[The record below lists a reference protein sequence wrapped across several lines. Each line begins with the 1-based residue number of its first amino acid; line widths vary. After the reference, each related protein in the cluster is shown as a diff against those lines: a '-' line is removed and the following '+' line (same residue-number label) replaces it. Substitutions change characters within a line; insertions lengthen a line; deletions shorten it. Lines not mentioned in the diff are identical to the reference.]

1 MCASDCTGHLPKPLQ
16 PVVTTPAALAELS
29 AYLETLEAVGLD
41 TEFLRERTYRAE
53 LCLVQVSAAR
63 DASCVD
69 PLALTDLA
77 LLARPLT
84 APGIVKVMHASRQ
97 DLEVLLPVTGL
108 VRPVFDTQ
116 IAAAL
121 AGLPAQVG
129 YAELVRRLVGH
140 ELPKTHTRTDWS
152 RRPLSP
158 EQIEYAL
165 DDVRYL
171 LPLKSLLEEQLD
183 KLGRTQWLTEEL
195 AALDD
200 ARSFTTEPDHAWQRL
215 KGLRG
220 LDDQRQRLAQ
230 QLAAWRERRAIERNR
245 PRGWILDD
253 TALREIVLRVPRSTQ
268 ELSSIAEMPAGVVKH
283 CGDVLLACVRE
294 ADIEDPP
301 PALPGRTRP
310 DPLKTALVKKLGA
323 LNQAIAADLGLS
335 PEILATRRD
344 LEQLAD
350 GRQDVAVLKG
360 WRRGIVG
367 DRMLA
372 EL

>member
-1 MCASDCTGHLPKPLQ
+1 LQ
-16 PVVTTPAALAELS
+16 PVVTTITALAELGG
-29 AYLETLEAVGLD
+29 YLETLEAVGLD

-53 LCLVQVSAAR
+53 LCLVQVSAGR
-63 DASCVD
+63 DARCVD
-69 PLALTDLA
+69 PLALSDLA
-77 LLARPLT
+77 PLARALT
-84 APGIVKVMHASRQ
+84 SQSTIKVMHASRQ
-97 DLEVLLPVTGL
+97 DIEVLLPVTGL

-129 YAELVRRLVGH
+129 YAELVRRLIGQ

-183 KLGRTQWLTEEL
+183 KLGRTRWLTEEL
-195 AALDD
+195 GALDD
-200 ARSFTTEPDHAWQRL
+200 ARSFSTEPDQAWQRI

-220 LDDQRQRLAQ
+220 LDEERLRLAQ

-253 TALREIVLRVPRSTQ
+253 TALREIVLQVPRSAQ
-268 ELSSIAEMPAGVVKH
+268 ALSAIAEVPAGVLKH
-283 CGDVLLACVRE
+283 CGEELLACIRA
-294 ADIEDPP
+294 ADIADPP
-301 PALPGRTRP
+301 PALQARLRP
-310 DPLKTALVKKLGA
+310 DPLKTALVKKLAA
-323 LNQAIAADLGLS
+323 LNQAVAADLGLS

-350 GRQDVAVLKG
+350 GRQNVAVLRG
-360 WRRGIVG
+360 WRRSVIG

-372 EL
+372 AL

>member
-1 MCASDCTGHLPKPLQ
+1 
-16 PVVTTPAALAELS
+16 
-29 AYLETLEAVGLD
+29 
-41 TEFLRERTYRAE
+41 
-53 LCLVQVSAAR
+53 
-63 DASCVD
+63 
-69 PLALTDLA
+69 
-77 LLARPLT
+77 
-84 APGIVKVMHASRQ
+84 MHASRQ

-108 VRPVFDTQ
+108 VHPVFDTQ

-121 AGLPAQVG
+121 TGLPAQVG
-129 YAELVRRLVGH
+129 YAELVRRLIGT

-171 LPLKSLLEEQLD
+171 LPLKALLEEQLQ
-183 KLGRTQWLTEEL
+183 KLGRSHWLTEEL
-195 AALDD
+195 DGLDD
-200 ARSFTTEPDHAWQRL
+200 ASSFTTEPEQAWHRI

-220 LDDQRQRLAQ
+220 LDVQRQRLAQ
-230 QLAAWRERRAIERNR
+230 QLAAWRERRAIDRNR

-253 TALREIVLRVPRSTQ
+253 TALREIVLRVPRSVQSLT
-268 ELSSIAEMPAGVVKH
+268 SIAEVPAGVVKH
-283 CGDVLLACVRE
+283 CGDELLACVRAAE
-294 ADIEDPP
+294 VEDPP
-301 PALPGRTRP
+301 PVLQGRMRP
-310 DPLKTALVKKLGA
+310 DPLKTALVKKLGV

-335 PEILATRRD
+335 PEVLATRRD

-360 WRRGIVG
+360 WRRGVVG

-372 EL
+372 AL

>member
-1 MCASDCTGHLPKPLQ
+1 M
-16 PVVTTPAALAELS
+16 
-29 AYLETLEAVGLD
+29 GLD

-53 LCLVQVSAAR
+53 LCLVQVSAGS

-69 PLALTDLA
+69 PLALADLA
-77 LLARPLT
+77 PLARALT
-84 APGIVKVMHASRQ
+84 APDTIKVMHASRQ
-97 DLEVLLPVTGL
+97 DIEVLLPVTGL

-129 YAELVRRLVGH
+129 YAELVRRLIGH
-140 ELPKTHTRTDWS
+140 ELAKTHTRTDWS

-171 LPLKSLLEEQLD
+171 LPLKSLLEEELR
-183 KLGRTQWLTEEL
+183 KLGRLQWLAEEL
-195 AALDD
+195 ATLDD
-200 ARSFTTEPDHAWQRL
+200 ARSFTTEPEQAWQRV

-220 LDDQRQRLAQ
+220 LDDERSRLAQ
-230 QLAAWRERRAIERNR
+230 RLAAWRERRAIERNR

-253 TALREIVLRVPRSTQ
+253 AALREIVLQVPRSAQ
-268 ELSSIAEMPAGVVKH
+268 ALSAITEVPAGVVKH
-283 CGDVLLACVRE
+283 CGDELLACVHA
-294 ADIEDPP
+294 ADIRDPP
-301 PALPGRTRP
+301 PALQSRQRP
-310 DPLKTALVKKLGA
+310 DPLKTGLVKKLAA
-323 LNQAIAADLGLS
+323 LNQVVAANLGLS

-360 WRRGIVG
+360 WRRGVIG

-372 EL
+372 AL